1 VRARGSAWVAL
12 GLLAIAWGAQWTL
25 GLGTRRRASAF
36 SEGSVFNE
44 SPDGLSLALRYLRAR
59 PARARARSVGVL
71 SRRVTADALPA
82 NAVVFRMRPRRL
94 PFGRPPELVRTA
106 ARPLLTR
113 AEEGWLRGG
122 GRLVLGLDGDYGPV
136 SFSQGGGAQPIRKV
150 FPAWPG
156 VRLLGSQSPVGLLSG
171 PAVDEGQVLFVS
183 GATPALVRLALGR
196 GELLLLAA
204 PAVLENGRLRRGDH
218 LRLLEALAGERPV
231 LFDEWVH
238 GYGEDP
244 GFFAL
249 LLGWGFGPSFAAGA
263 LAFTLLVWRGRT
275 RLGVAEAAA
284 PERRSEAVDLV
295 DSLAQLYDRALSRRD
310 ALALHVDGLRTAIA
324 LRSGSRGDKL
334 ERRLRELL
342 DGAPPDLA
350 GSGEPTPAQFLRT
363 LQTVNEG
370 YRRLQ
375 EHGDT
380 RHRP

>member
-1 VRARGSAWVAL
+1 MRARGGAWVAL
-12 GLLAIAWGAQWTL
+12 GLLAIAWGALWTL
-25 GLGTRRRASAF
+25 GLGTRLRATAF
-36 SEGSVFNE
+36 TAGSVFNE
-44 SPDGLSLALRYLRAR
+44 SPEGLSLALRYLQARPTRAR
-59 PARARARSVGVL
+59 VRSAGVL
-71 SRRVTADALPA
+71 SRRVAADALPP
-82 NAVVFRMRPRRL
+82 NAVVFRIRPRRL
-94 PFGRPPELVRTA
+94 PFARPPEPVRTA

-113 AEEGWLRGG
+113 AEEGWLRNG
-122 GRLVLGLDGDYGPV
+122 GRLVLGLDDDYGPV
-136 SFSQGGGAQPIRKV
+136 SFSRGAGAEPIRKV

-156 VRLLGSQSPVGLLSG
+156 VRLLASDSPVALLSG

-183 GATPALVRLALGR
+183 GSTPALVRVGLGR
-196 GELLLLAA
+196 GELLLLAV
-204 PAVLENGRLRRGDH
+204 PAVLENGGLRRGDH

-244 GFFAL
+244 GFFSL
-249 LLGWGFGPSFAAGA
+249 LLGWGFGPSFAMGA
-263 LAFTLLVWRGRT
+263 LAFALLVWRGRT
-275 RLGVAEAAA
+275 GLGVAEAAA

-295 DSLAQLYDRALSRRD
+295 DSLAQLYDRALSRHN
-310 ALALHVDGLRTAIA
+310 ALALHLEGLRTAIA
-324 LRSGSRGDKL
+324 LRSGARGERL

-342 DGAPPDLA
+342 DGVPPDLA
-350 GSGEPTPAQFLRT
+350 GRGEPTPAQFLRA